1 MGAVPTASD
10 NRASDDRA
18 GEAHPIHDARWA
30 EHNSARRA
38 RLVEAAV
45 ALLDEKPV
53 GRDVSV
59 EEIAHRAGLSRSVFY
74 RQFDSR
80 EVFDCRVRTVIL
92 DQCFDMY
99 AANLDFSTGSIDEIV
114 SRTAGSLL
122 NWRIEH
128 PAWYAFLGTGPTDFD
143 NPESDAVQSL
153 SRRFERLIDALLS
166 EIAQLVGLD
175 YAPLR
180 TLPSAV
186 VAMVDGA
193 FTRWLSDP
201 SPVQSRAQVVR
212 DVADFAWYMLDGAAR
227 RSGLHVDRGQT
238 VGEVIAAVSGPATP
252 H

>member
-1 MGAVPTASD
+1 MGTVPTAS
-10 NRASDDRA
+10 NDRA

-30 EHNSARRA
+30 EHNSVRRA

-59 EEIAHRAGLSRSVFY
+59 EEIANRAGLARSVFY

-92 DQCFDMY
+92 DQCFDIY

-114 SRTAGSLL
+114 TRTAGSLL
-122 NWRIEH
+122 TWRIDH
-128 PAWYAFLGTGPTDFD
+128 PAWYAFLGTGPTDID
-143 NPESDAVQSL
+143 NVDSDAVQSL

-166 EIAQLVGLD
+166 EIAQLVGVD

-201 SPVQSRAQVVR
+201 SPVRSRTQIVR
-212 DVADFAWYMLDGAAR
+212 DIADLAWYMLDGAAR

-238 VGEVIAAVSGPATP
+238 VGELIEAVSGPAAP